1 MRQHQLSI
9 SLYLNYFIHGIGLI
23 ILTQNMQALGQHW
36 QTPLATVSYVISGI
50 GIGRLL
56 AYFILENLSDRF
68 GRKVFVNLAWLAT
81 SRSLWGWHW
90 SLIFSWHTVW
100 RFWPVL
106 RTPRWMREPTRRL
119 LKWVGG
125 KAQPMSC

>member
-23 ILTQNMQALGQHW
+23 ILTQNMQALSQHW

-56 AYFILENLSDRF
+56 A
-68 GRKVFVNLAWLAT
+68 
-81 SRSLWGWHW
+81 
-90 SLIFSWHTVW
+90 
-100 RFWPVL
+100 
-106 RTPRWMREPTRRL
+106 
-119 LKWVGG
+119 
-125 KAQPMSC
+125 

>member
-23 ILTQNMQALGQHW
+23 ILTQNMQALSQHW

-56 AYFILENLSDRF
+56 AYFILGNLSDRF
-68 GRKVFVNLAWLAT
+68 GRKVFVNLGMA
-81 SRSLWGWHW
+81 
-90 SLIFSWHTVW
+90 
-100 RFWPVL
+100 
-106 RTPRWMREPTRRL
+106 
-119 LKWVGG
+119 
-125 KAQPMSC
+125 